1 MRRHRNKGTD
11 QADIDMTPMLDI
23 VFILLIF
30 FMVTATFLSEK
41 AIDLQQAPPPIKP
54 PHGISERAITI
65 YVDGKDRCAVEGR
78 GTECDRVILATE
90 RILAEKPG
98 ANIILKIDKDA
109 RHNILVTL
117 KDELDIAGFQTK
129 IEIV

>member
-1 MRRHRNKGTD
+1 MRRHRHKGAD

-30 FMVTATFLSEK
+30 FIVTATFLSEK
-41 AIDLQQAPPPIKP
+41 AIDLQQPPPSPTP
-54 PHGISERAITI
+54 PQVSSVPAITI

-78 GTECDRVILATE
+78 GTECDRVILVAE

-98 ANIILKIDKDA
+98 ANIILKIDKHA

>member
-1 MRRHRNKGTD
+1 
-11 QADIDMTPMLDI
+11 
-23 VFILLIF
+23 
-30 FMVTATFLSEK
+30 
-41 AIDLQQAPPPIKP
+41 
-54 PHGISERAITI
+54 
-65 YVDGKDRCAVEGR
+65 VEGR
-78 GTECDRVILATE
+78 GTECDRVILVAE

-98 ANIILKIDKDA
+98 ANIILKIDKHA